1 MPKGLSETCPSSMNC
16 IVSCPVKLLS
26 IGKMTSPDNR
36 DIIKEYQ
43 DSGDQL
49 YNFMVKFGQTCP
61 QTTLAG

>member
-26 IGKMTSPDNR
+26 IGKKISPDNT

-49 YNFMVKFGQTCP
+49 YNFMVKFGQTYP
-61 QTTLAG
+61 

>member
-1 MPKGLSETCPSSMNC
+1 MNR

-26 IGKMTSPDNR
+26 VGKKTSPDNT

-49 YNFMVKFGQTCP
+49 YNFMVKFGQTYP
-61 QTTLAG
+61 